1 MKRPEQ
7 PIGTSERSMT
17 MLAEFSIYPLQA
29 EHMSKDV
36 AKVVETLE
44 SAGLHYHLGPMST
57 AVEGNWEQVMEAIR
71 RCHQVVALSHDRVV
85 TTIIL
90 DDRKNQPHHLAE
102 MISSVERQLGK
113 RAEH

>member
-1 MKRPEQ
+1 
-7 PIGTSERSMT
+7 
-17 MLAEFSIYPLQA
+17 MLAEFSINPLKT

-36 AKVVETLE
+36 AKVIETLE
-44 SAGLHYHLGPMST
+44 SSAVHYHLGPMST

-71 RCHQVVALSHDRVV
+71 RCHQMIALSHDRVI
-85 TTIIL
+85 TTITI

-102 MISSVERQLGK
+102 MISSVEQKLGR